1 MGSLVCEAKGNMLI
15 DNDMSEQIK
24 IQLPDG
30 SVREVAQ
37 GTTPFDVAMSISPR
51 LAAAVVVARIR
62 PLTTPVV
69 AGETAVEE
77 ADEAQTEA
85 GMYGS
90 ASELG
95 ERLVDL
101 AAPLNE
107 DVALELLKESD
118 EAALKVVRHSAAH
131 VMATAI
137 LELFPETKLG
147 HGPATDNGFF
157 YDVYRETPFTEDDLA
172 AIEKRMAEVVARDE
186 TFVREQ
192 ESREMGLKDY
202 AEHGD
207 FMKVHFIERFTKP
220 GDEISL
226 YRNGKFVDFCRGP
239 HVPSTGRVKAF
250 KVTSVAGAYWL
261 GDEKNQQLQRIYGTA
276 FFNAKDMDA
285 HFKRLEE
292 IKARDHRVLGKQLD
306 LFSIQEVAG
315 AGLIFWHPKGGLIRK
330 TMEDW
335 MRDECI
341 RRGYEMVFTP
351 HIMRRELWKVS
362 GHEGFYSQ
370 NMYPPMELDDAEYR
384 LKPMNCPG
392 HILIYKNSPKSYRD
406 LPQRYAELG
415 NVYRYERSGTM
426 HGLLRVRG
434 FTQDDAHIFCTPEQI
449 ESEIAACVEF
459 ADEVLKAFGFAEFKV
474 ELSTWDPKDQKS
486 YVGSPE
492 HWETAVGSLKKVLD
506 AKAIPYREIPGEA
519 AFYGPKI
526 DIKLVDV
533 LGRLWQ
539 LSTVQFDF
547 NLPQRF
553 ELEYTGEDGEKHRP
567 VMVHRALFGSVERF
581 FGVLIEHYAGA
592 FPLWLAPVQVGLVPI
607 SEKHVEYARAVK
619 AKLEVAGLRV
629 ELDARNE
636 KMNAKIREFTL
647 QKVPFVLVM
656 GDKEAEQR
664 EVNVRVRGGGV
675 QGTFPLSEFIAN
687 ATTLITRKE
696 LNLSDTPKWHDAVL
710 KAVQSFPTDQFDLND
725 LYDLRDEFASIFPN
739 NRHVNEK
746 LRQQLQTLRDEGII
760 QFLDNEGN
768 YKRIK

>member
-1 MGSLVCEAKGNMLI
+1 
-15 DNDMSEQIK
+15 MSEQMMK
-24 IQLPDG
+24 VQLPDG
-30 SVREVAQ
+30 SVREVAR
-37 GTTPFDVAMSISPR
+37 GTTPYDIAMSISPR

-62 PLTTPVV
+62 PLTTVTTT
-69 AGETAVEE
+69 ATTGEEE
-77 ADEAQTEA
+77 SSEAA
-85 GMYGS
+85 MYGG
-90 ASELG
+90 SEAG

-101 AAPLNE
+101 TAPLNE
-107 DVALELLKESD
+107 DIALELLKEND

-147 HGPATDNGFF
+147 HGPATDQGFF
-157 YDVYRETPFTEDDLA
+157 YDVYRETPFSEADLA
-172 AIEKRMAEVVARDE
+172 AIEAKMAEVVARDE
-186 TFVREQ
+186 KFVREH
-192 ESREMGLKDY
+192 EPREKGLEDY
-202 AEHGD
+202 KQHGD
-207 FMKVHFIERFTKP
+207 FMKVHFIEKFTKP

-226 YRNGKFVDFCRGP
+226 YKNGGFTDFCRGP

-261 GDEKNQQLQRIYGTA
+261 GDEKNQQLQRVYGTA
-276 FFNAKDMDA
+276 FFNSKDMEA

-351 HIMRRELWKVS
+351 HIMRRELWKIS

-449 ESEIAACVEF
+449 EGEIAACVEF

-474 ELSTWDPKDQKS
+474 ELSTWDPKDKKS
-486 YVGSPE
+486 YVGDE
-492 HWETAVGSLKKVLD
+492 RHWETAVSSLKKVLD
-506 AKAIPYREIPGEA
+506 AKRIPYREIPGEA

-592 FPLWLAPVQVGLVPI
+592 FPMWLAPVQVGLVPI
-607 SEKHVEYARAVK
+607 SEKHLEYAHSVK
-619 AKLEVAGLRV
+619 AKLEAAGLRV

-656 GDKEAEQR
+656 GDKEAAAGA
-664 EVNVRVRGGGV
+664 VSVRTRGKG
-675 QGTFPLSEFIAN
+675 
-687 ATTLITRKE
+687 
-696 LNLSDTPKWHDAVL
+696 
-710 KAVQSFPTDQFDLND
+710 
-725 LYDLRDEFASIFPN
+725 
-739 NRHVNEK
+739 
-746 LRQQLQTLRDEGII
+746 DEGSAALEE
-760 QFLDNEGN
+760 FLTRAKGLIDS
-768 YKRIK
+768 RTVAL